1 MEAKL
6 PKSLS
11 IRELVYKKDLLIEI
25 ETRDAMVYR
34 GLLAPYHMFSE
45 GGYI

>member
-6 PKSLS
+6 PKALS
-11 IRELVYKKDLLIEI
+11 IREMVDKKNLLIEI

-34 GLLAPYHMFSE
+34 GLLAPYNMFSE
-45 GGYI
+45 GE